1 MDNKWSTAATC
12 TTSVAAG
19 ATHNVELI
27 VDNGTTYPC
36 TTSTTITVPAFPV
49 ASFTATTTYDGN
61 PSNPYK
67 SCEER
72 EIVFKD
78 LPGDDPTRRKP
89 DITKAK
95 EILNWEPK
103 VSFKE
108 GLQKT
113 ILSFKI

>member
-1 MDNKWSTAATC
+1 MTSFKEYYKEQILNESKNDILKLKNKEVTPDEFKQIRMFNDTK
-12 TTSVAAG
+12 TVG
-19 ATHNVELI
+19 I
-27 VDNGTTYPC
+27 VHGKDSEKKNNKNKYE
-36 TTSTTITVPAFPV
+36 V
-49 ASFTATTTYDGN
+49 
-61 PSNPYK
+61 
-67 SCEER
+67 
-72 EIVFKD
+72 VFKD

-89 DITKAK
+89 DIAKAK